1 MKTSAVAIIPF
12 LLLLACGGESRPGAS
27 SAARD
32 RQQAGQSLEGVSLA
46 KYEAKKLDG
55 SAFRMSEF
63 AGRPVL
69 VNLWAT
75 WCPPCRHEIPDLI
88 RLQEKL
94 RPSGATILGVS
105 VDDEE
110 MVTEV
115 KEFVGEYRIN
125 YPVVHDPRGRLAD
138 LLETSIIP
146 TSVLIDGNGRVVW
159 IHQGIMTGEEPD
171 FRDALEKATSA
182 SASL

>member
-1 MKTSAVAIIPF
+1 MKISAVAIIPF
-12 LLLLACGGESRPGAS
+12 LLLLACGGESRPGAPP
-27 SAARD
+27 A
-32 RQQAGQSLEGVSLA
+32 AGQRQPGGSVDGVSLA

-55 SAFRMSEF
+55 SAFRMSELE
-63 AGRPVL
+63 GRPVL

-94 RPSGATILGVS
+94 RPSGATVLGVS

-146 TSVLIDGNGRVVW
+146 TSVLIDGSGRVVW
-159 IHQGIMTGEEPD
+159 FHQGIMTGEEPD
-171 FRDALEKATSA
+171 FRAALEKATSA